1 VAGVSDK
8 RAVLITGAST
18 GIGRACA
25 LGLDREGWH
34 VFAGVRRIEDGEAL
48 RASASDTLTPVIVD
62 VTDQATIDSAAAQV
76 VDAAQGGLAGLV
88 NNAGIPAGGPL
99 EFLPIDEIRHA
110 MEVNFFGQIAVTQA
124 MLPAI
129 RRATGRIVN
138 ISSIGGRSAAGLL
151 GPYVASKH
159 AIEAFTTSLRQE
171 LRPWGIWVAAI
182 EPGAIKTEIW
192 RKGETVTSEVAAS
205 LPDEA
210 TELYQPAFARIAR
223 WSERSARI
231 GASPERVFRSVR
243 HALTARRPRAH
254 YLVGIDARMQLML
267 QTVLPA
273 RANDALVERL
283 LGV

>member
-1 VAGVSDK
+1 MAGDADE

-25 LGLDREGWH
+25 LGLDRDGWH
-34 VFAGVRRIEDGEAL
+34 VFAGVRRAEDGDAL
-48 RASASDTLTPVIVD
+48 RARASESLTPVMID
-62 VTDQATIDSAAAQV
+62 VTDGASIESAAAEITE
-76 VDAAQGGLAGLV
+76 AAPNGLAGLV

-99 EFLPIDEIRHA
+99 EFLPIDELRRT
-110 MEVNFFGQIAVTQA
+110 MEVNFFGQVAVTQA

-129 RRATGRIVN
+129 RLATGRIVN
-138 ISSIGGRSAAGLL
+138 ISSIGGRTAAGIL

-192 RKGETVTSEVAAS
+192 KKADAVTADATAL
-205 LPDEA
+205 LPPEA
-210 TELYQPAFARIAR
+210 IERYEPAFARIAR
-223 WSERSARI
+223 WSERSARV

-243 HALTARRPRAH
+243 HALTARRPRAR
-254 YLVGIDARMQLML
+254 YLVGVDARIQLAM